1 MSTDFTKI
9 EDAKKALK
17 GSFKATVIKVGDLK
31 SGTKNG
37 KDWTKKVFTLEDDTD
52 NVELV
57 AWDDEI
63 SNFKLGYLYE
73 IVNPWWKVYE
83 NKTSVQVGKYGTATV
98 IGSDKTIPDTP
109 PMPKEQST
117 LTESKPPEPKPV
129 TDDKIERLEGE
140 ALDTVEKAT
149 RTILSISLAVG
160 ELAEKIVVGVSKEF
174 VMETTKII
182 YDKYFVPNFK
192 KASDIK

>member
-1 MSTDFTKI
+1 MTEDFIKI
-9 EDAKKALK
+9 ADAKAALK

-31 SGTKNG
+31 SGTKNE

-63 SNFKLGYLYE
+63 STFKLGYLYE

-83 NKTSVQVGKYGTATV
+83 GKTSVQVGKYGTAKV

-117 LTESKPPEPKPV
+117 LTESTEKPAEPKRLDAITAQKV
-129 TDDKIERLEGE
+129 EEESMLLKKIHNNVQKTLGEDKPDVINLF
-140 ALDTVEKAT
+140 T
-149 RTILSISLAVG
+149 
-160 ELAEKIVVGVSKEF
+160 EL
-174 VMETTKII
+174 I
-182 YDKYFVPNFK
+182 YKKYFNV
-192 KASDIK
+192 